1 MLPHNTF
8 DLLYIQTLEGSTI
21 QTKCCFKTYDMIL
34 PFHIKKI
41 VIYYLEQ
48 FNKSYTQ
55 QLKLAKRLLSINKLV
70 PIYISK
76 DIILFPIKHQRA
88 PIQIYFNAQRI
99 IGLTSSQNKTIIT
112 FDNSAQCVVDEP
124 YILVYKKWQ
133 ESILLAY
140 LINKTTSFH

>member
-41 VIYYLEQ
+41 VIYYLD
-48 FNKSYTQ
+48 
-55 QLKLAKRLLSINKLV
+55 KLV

-76 DIILFPIKHQRA
+76 DVILFPIKHQRA

>member
-1 MLPHNTF
+1 MPVLRSVMQADINPYYPVN
-8 DLLYIQTLEGSTI
+8 LLGFRIYRETLSRFS
-21 QTKCCFKTYDMIL
+21 CAAS
-34 PFHIKKI
+34 
-41 VIYYLEQ
+41 LEQ

-76 DIILFPIKHQRA
+76 DVILFPIKHQRA